1 MPYQNCEILKI
12 SKELMLD
19 IYSITV
25 QLSAF
30 QKFERKPFINGAFN
44 SKKTDETTVN
54 QYNYEFKKFLVKAH
68 CSAFQNIDKLED
80 LFERGR
86 FTDENL
92 YIALKCKLESLVIML
107 QGFRQS
113 AEPEWSGSV

>member
-1 MPYQNCEILKI
+1 MPYKNYEILRV

-30 QKFERKPFINGAFN
+30 QKFEQRPFIKDTLNAV
-44 SKKTDETTVN
+44 KRDETTDS
-54 QYNYEFKKFLVKAH
+54 QHNYELIKFLVKAH
-68 CSAFQNIDKLED
+68 SSAFQNIDKLED
-80 LFERGR
+80 LFERGG

-92 YIALKCKLESLVIML
+92 YIALKSKLESLVIML

-113 AEPEWSGSV
+113 AEPELSGSA

>member
-1 MPYQNCEILKI
+1 MPYQNCEILKV

-30 QKFERKPFINGAFN
+30 QQFERKPVIDGTCT
-44 SKKTDETTVN
+44 SKEAKGTTRN

-68 CSAFQNIDKLED
+68 SSAFQNIEKLED
-80 LFERGR
+80 LFERGG

-92 YIALKCKLESLVIML
+92 YVALKSKLESLVIML

-113 AEPEWSGSV
+113 AEPEWSGYV

>member
-1 MPYQNCEILKI
+1 MPYKNYEILKI
-12 SKELMLD
+12 SKEMMLD

-30 QKFERKPFINGAFN
+30 QKFEQGPFIKDTLNAI
-44 SKKTDETTVN
+44 KRDESLGN
-54 QYNYEFKKFLVKAH
+54 QYNCEFIKFLVKAH
-68 CSAFQNIDKLED
+68 SSAFQNIGKLED
-80 LFERGR
+80 LFERGG

-92 YIALKCKLESLVIML
+92 YIALKSKLESLVIML

-113 AEPEWSGSV
+113 AEPELTGSA

>member
-1 MPYQNCEILKI
+1 MPYKNCEILKV

-30 QKFERKPFINGAFN
+30 QKFEQKHCINGSFSA
-44 SKKTDETTVN
+44 KKPAER

-80 LFERGR
+80 LFERGA

-92 YIALKCKLESLVIML
+92 YIALKNKLECLVIML
-107 QGFRQS
+107 KGFRQS
-113 AEPEWSGSV
+113 AEPEWSGAM